1 MRETMHMRETVNHQK
16 WRSEIATSR
25 AFAKNEASSHHEL
38 SQDADVTQNAALVL
52 GSPAQGLAA
61 TTI

>member
-1 MRETMHMRETVNHQK
+1 MHMRETVNHQK
-16 WRSEIATSR
+16 RRSEIATGR

-38 SQDADVTQNAALVL
+38 SQDADVLTQNAALVL